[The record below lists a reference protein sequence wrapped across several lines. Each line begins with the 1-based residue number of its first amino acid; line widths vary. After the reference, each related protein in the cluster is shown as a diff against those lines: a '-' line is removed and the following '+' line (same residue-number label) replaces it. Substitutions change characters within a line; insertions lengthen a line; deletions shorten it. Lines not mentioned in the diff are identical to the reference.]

1 MHPSLRVIGV
11 LSDPMVSVVL
21 GFGFCWWASVEAV
34 HEPAGVVPVHSR
46 GGDLLQVGQ
55 RAQWPVAERGPVTD
69 AFGLVQPDGGR
80 GQGVVEGIADGA
92 DRGAPRCASLCRTA
106 NREVA
111 TSGRRRAPA
120 DNFIAWNAW

>member
-92 DRGAPRCASLCRTA
+92 DRGAPR
-106 NREVA
+106 
-111 TSGRRRAPA
+111 
-120 DNFIAWNAW
+120 